1 MESMSTSQ
9 ADDAAGEPAAGS
21 GDHRSAAGPDGE
33 AAARALSEADLALA
47 FDLAPVGLC
56 VLRKR
61 VVQRCNEAFASM
73 FGYTPEELAG
83 QSTSMLYPT
92 PAEFENIGER
102 GIQVMRDSGR
112 YADERIMK
120 HRDGR
125 LFWCHASGRSL
136 ERDDPFGCAVWMFE
150 DISAKRPVT
159 APLTQRER
167 EIAQL
172 LVEGKTSKAIARV
185 LGVSPR
191 TIDAHRAR
199 LLRKLKVRTP
209 TELVSR
215 LAGLT
220 GQV

>member
-1 MESMSTSQ
+1 MMSTRD
-9 ADDAAGEPAAGS
+9 ADADIAAA
-21 GDHRSAAGPDGE
+21 DGADGADG
-33 AAARALSEADLALA
+33 AAARALSQADIALA

-61 VVQRCNEAFASM
+61 VIQRCNEAFASM

-83 QSTSMLYPT
+83 QSTSMLYPST
-92 PAEFENIGER
+92 AEFENIGER
-102 GIQVMRDSGR
+102 GINVMRDCGL

-136 ERDDPFGCAVWMFE
+136 ERDDPFGCSVWMFE

-159 APLTQRER
+159 TPLTQRER

-199 LLRKLKVRTP
+199 LLRKLKVSTP

>member
-1 MESMSTSQ
+1 MSTSQ
-9 ADDAAGEPAAGS
+9 ASDAAGEPPAGS
-21 GDHRSAAGPDGE
+21 GDRRSAAGPDGE
-33 AAARALSEADLALA
+33 AVARALSEADLALA

-56 VLRKR
+56 VLRRR

-92 PAEFENIGER
+92 AAEFENIGER
-102 GIQVMRDSGR
+102 GITVMRDSGR

-159 APLTQRER
+159 TPLTQRER

-199 LLRKLKVRTP
+199 LLRKLKVSTP

-220 GQV
+220 QT

>member
-1 MESMSTSQ
+1 MNEVDTAVSS
-9 ADDAAGEPAAGS
+9 
-21 GDHRSAAGPDGE
+21 
-33 AAARALSEADLALA
+33 ALSDADLTLA

-61 VVQRCNEAFASM
+61 VIQRCNDAFGGM

-83 QSTSMLYPT
+83 QSMSMLYPST
-92 PAEFENIGER
+92 SEFEHIGER
-102 GIQVMRDSGR
+102 GIAVMRTSGH

-120 HRDGR
+120 HRSGR

-136 ERDDPFGCAVWMFE
+136 DRDDPFGCSVWMFE

-159 APLTQRER
+159 TPLTPRER

-172 LVEGKTSKAIARV
+172 LVEGKTSKLIARA

-199 LLRKLKVRTP
+199 LLRKLKVSTP

-215 LAGLT
+215 LAGLS
-220 GQV
+220 G